1 MGGSS
6 SKQINN
12 HNIDKIESF
21 IKGDENET
29 MYKDKKEQNEIINE
43 NVINSN
49 KKSNKS
55 KFNNLLK
62 QTDDI
67 SNDIE
72 EFTLDKNGLLI
83 KEKDIINLSIAP
95 KNQLEKEKSE
105 DTPLL
110 TYNDIIIKEE
120 EIIIP
125 FTEKESL
132 KIITI
137 FYDDFIEILYCFNS
151 RKNFIALAK
160 SLNEKYLYKL
170 DVKKFP
176 NTKESQA
183 FLLSLKYASII
194 IVCFIFLVKD
204 FHLFKNSAQ
213 KIKENVEQFI
223 FTSLDNIDRTVV
235 FSLKIINF
243 AQRYRKIKKNYF
255 GCVNSIVKT
264 LFKNEA
270 SYKNILNC
278 LEQILS
284 KINTDST
291 KDIITKINESVLFYH
306 NASSIKSNSS
316 NINNNDD
323 NNINDKIE
331 NKIYTFRSV
340 KKKVIRN
347 ARSSAKIKKNR
358 ISINMLDKNKTE
370 EHINNNNKN
379 ENKNNEAI
387 CAPFIKE
394 ELDKKFCLVLD
405 IDETLSHLIKLP
417 FGVYFLVRPG
427 VIDMLKELYCYYEI
441 DIFTAALKHY
451 ADNIVNK
458 LDKDNIYISHRLYR
472 SHCTYEDGKIVKNL
486 SLLGRDLNKIVFVDD
501 IKSNA
506 KYNMKNLV
514 LVSKWIDN
522 IYDDEIIKL
531 KNKLKF
537 IALCGKYD
545 EDITKGLLEEKL
557 SVEI

>member
-29 MYKDKKEQNEIINE
+29 MYKDKKEQNEIINK

-49 KKSNKS
+49 KKSSIS
-55 KFNNLLK
+55 KINNLLK

-95 KNQLEKEKSE
+95 KNQLEKEKIE

-132 KIITI
+132 KIITT

-223 FTSLDNIDRTVV
+223 FASLDNIDRTVV

-255 GCVNSIVKT
+255 GCANSIVKT

-347 ARSSAKIKKNR
+347 TRSSAKIKKNR
-358 ISINMLDKNKTE
+358 ISINMLDKNRTE

-514 LVSKWIDN
+514 LV
-522 IYDDEIIKL
+522 
-531 KNKLKF
+531 
-537 IALCGKYD
+537 
-545 EDITKGLLEEKL
+545 
-557 SVEI
+557 